1 MNIVDKVL
9 MILGKNDIIKSIKN
23 NPENYLL
30 RLESMSF
37 IMVVRKEDNNY
48 INVYSSQSELQSLV
62 ELLDKHPN
70 MEG

>member
-30 RLESMSF
+30 RLELMSF

-62 ELLDKHPN
+62 KLLDKHPN

>member
-62 ELLDKHPN
+62 KLLDKHPN